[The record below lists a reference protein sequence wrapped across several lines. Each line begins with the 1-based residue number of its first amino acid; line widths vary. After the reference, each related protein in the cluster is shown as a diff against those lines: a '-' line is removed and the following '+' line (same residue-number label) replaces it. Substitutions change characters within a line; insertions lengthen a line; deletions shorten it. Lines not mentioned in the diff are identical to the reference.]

1 MKTVQITGPGA
12 IELIQ
17 QPKPEI
23 STGEVLLKIRYVGF
37 CGSDLNTF
45 RGANPLAR
53 YPIIPGHEIGAVI
66 EAVAADVPPHLRPGM
81 HTTFNPYSSCG
92 KCPACLNDRPNACE
106 FNQTL
111 GVQRNGAMA
120 AYITLPWEKV
130 LTDDLLSVRDMALV
144 EPLSVGFHA
153 VDRAGVKDTDSV
165 MVIGCGMIGL
175 GAIIRAANRGA
186 GVIAVDLDE
195 QKLSLAASL
204 GAREVIDSSKE
215 DVKERIREITEQRG
229 ADVVIEAVGRPETYR
244 TAIAAAAFTGRVV
257 YIGYAKEEIAFD
269 TQYFVKKELDIRGS
283 RNALPTDFRAVIAY
297 LREGRCPVDRL
308 ISGIYAPE
316 EAQAALEHWA
326 SNPGKVFRYLIG
338 FES

>member
-1 MKTVQITGPGA
+1 MKTVQITGPGT

-66 EAVAADVPPHLRPGM
+66 EAVAADVPTHLRPGM
-81 HTTFNPYSSCG
+81 HATVNPYSSCG

-204 GAREVIDSSKE
+204 GAREAIDSSKE

-244 TAIAAAAFTGRVV
+244 TAIAAAVFTGRVV

>member
-1 MKTVQITGPGA
+1 MKTVQITGPGT
-12 IELIQ
+12 IELIR

-66 EAVAADVPPHLRPGM
+66 EAVAADVPTHLRPGM
-81 HTTFNPYSSCG
+81 HATVNPYSSCG

-144 EPLSVGFHA
+144 EPMSVGFHA
-153 VDRAGVKDTDSV
+153 VNRAGVKDSDSV

-244 TAIAAAAFTGRVV
+244 TAIAAAVFTGRVV